1 MRIAQSNA
9 FGEWHCRELRVVAA
23 KPVKVVKVVKV
34 GKVGKVGKVDVE
46 PEVQSVELRYD
57 RLFYKKWR

>member
-9 FGEWHCRELRVVAA
+9 FGERHCRELRVVAA
-23 KPVKVVKVVKV
+23 KPVKV

-57 RLFYKKWR
+57 RLFYK